1 MQAQDIG
8 EISIYP
14 YLALALCTIGYLAL
28 ASAYDIMSDISRSCA
43 CSQRCGD
50 MLSAGSQSLAL
61 ALALE
66 DVSQR
71 WLLTQRC
78 LSSLGSQCL
87 AHSAGSQRCVAMLSA
102 GSQSLALALEDV
114 SQRCLSALAR
124 SSALSLSAGLS
135 ALGSL
140 RWLSALWRYAQH
152 WLSVLG
158 RRLSM
163 SLSSGSHQKSNH
175 VPYYLFTV
183 IIRLGNMYYGVT
195 DTFLT

>member
-1 MQAQDIG
+1 
-8 EISIYP
+8 
-14 YLALALCTIGYLAL
+14 
-28 ASAYDIMSDISRSCA
+28 MSDISRSCA
-43 CSQRCGD
+43 GSQCCRD
-50 MLSAGSQSLAL
+50 MLSPGSQSL

-71 WLLTQRC
+71 WLLAQCC
-78 LSSLGSQCL
+78 LSLLGSQRL
-87 AHSAGSQRCVAMLSA
+87 AHSAGSQRCAAMLSA

-114 SQRCLSALAR
+114 SQRCLLALAR

-140 RWLSALWRYAQH
+140 RWLSALWRYAQR

-163 SLSSGSHQKSNH
+163 SLSSGSQRRTPRRHSALPPSCATACHSSH
-175 VPYYLFTV
+175 VAAVVLLPQQPQ
-183 IIRLGNMYYGVT
+183 R
-195 DTFLT
+195 